1 MAGNVEIPKRFL
13 QRLMCDNEK
22 AKDML
27 RETQIKEKVA
37 SISGPGPKRAVAH
50 HMRSLFLLEDMSD
63 VWTDIY
69 EDKLELE
76 KEAKEKGEVAK
87 VPLVRADNLEEVAE
101 AASQRDVPTRDGD
114 LLWRNKCIRQCME
127 HNRLVAS
134 KYNVIMRHRYQQE
147 RLLPPLL
154 SFPQAPPVASEL
166 AEGLPSVCPCPG
178 VVCRP
183 SRRTETE
190 AQPQSFE
197 YTSGLN
203 ISYFRIFEFNFITN
217 NLRWGR
223 EGARYRDR

>member
-101 AASQRDVPTRDGD
+101 ALV
-114 LLWRNKCIRQCME
+114 RQEEFWKQMKE
-127 HNRLVAS
+127 HIIYELGMQTLGGKS
-134 KYNVIMRHRYQQE
+134 KYGFKLVKHRE
-147 RLLPPLL
+147 DDPDFDKELL
-154 SFPQAPPVASEL
+154 SFDESDVRSWEKAFVQRE
-166 AEGLPSVCPCPG
+166 
-178 VVCRP
+178 R
-183 SRRTETE
+183 
-190 AQPQSFE
+190 
-197 YTSGLN
+197 
-203 ISYFRIFEFNFITN
+203 EFLKLFFW
-217 NLRWGR
+217 LGR
-223 EGARYRDR
+223 LFCILVESTFTLSI

>member
-1 MAGNVEIPKRFL
+1 MGERVGVLSWLILSCFSIFEVGLGFENFWVTEMAGNVEIPKRFL

-63 VWTDIY
+63 VWTDFY

-101 AASQRDVPTRDGD
+101 ALVRQEEFWTRM
-114 LLWRNKCIRQCME
+114 KE
-127 HNRLVAS
+127 H
-134 KYNVIMRHRYQQE
+134 II
-147 RLLPPLL
+147 
-154 SFPQAPPVASEL
+154 
-166 AEGLPSVCPCPG
+166 
-178 VVCRP
+178 
-183 SRRTETE
+183 
-190 AQPQSFE
+190 
-197 YTSGLN
+197 YT
-203 ISYFRIFEFNFITN
+203 
-217 NLRWGR
+217 
-223 EGARYRDR
+223 